1 MPTTEVTSTPPAA
14 DALAADGGWQS
25 RKFVAMLILCGL
37 LSALTVLACHPKMRE
52 ITQNLSTVVAGF
64 TGIYAIFCGANAAV
78 KFAAARRGAHPA
90 LPVAPGKAAK
100 K

>member
-1 MPTTEVTSTPPAA
+1 MPTPEVTSTPPAN

-25 RKFVAMLILCGL
+25 RKFVAMLVLTGL
-37 LSALTVLACHPKMRE
+37 LTGLTILACHHKMRE

-64 TGIYAIFCGANAAV
+64 TGLYAIFCGANAAV
-78 KFAAARRGAHPA
+78 KFAAARRSSTPA
-90 LPVAPGKAAK
+90 APAGKAVK